1 MSSNSILTT
10 LEFNIG
16 RSGGAHPRWPRSLL
30 HSLSSFLEN
39 FGWRILTMFLELF
52 APSLSSFWLDVSSL
66 YNEWKCFF
74 LFLYRTRQMHFEL
87 SVQLLKLNGTRLGI
101 SRLNSIVQALCAF
114 IRGLNLFFMTEI
126 QCCIS
131 SNRISRA
138 GILEQRASWIDP
150 VSTRCFSTSICS
162 EFFISSLK
170 ANLFW
175 KLSSLNVVRIARII
189 LSKLSAILK
198 CSLVDNRR
206 TQRVFAGSKMRISRA
221 KWPGVKLHLPC
232 DTFSRCNVTW

>member
-1 MSSNSILTT
+1 M
-10 LEFNIG
+10 
-16 RSGGAHPRWPRSLL
+16 
-30 HSLSSFLEN
+30 
-39 FGWRILTMFLELF
+39 
-52 APSLSSFWLDVSSL
+52 
-66 YNEWKCFF
+66 FF
-74 LFLYRTRQMHFEL
+74 LV
-87 SVQLLKLNGTRLGI
+87 SVQDTPNALRAFCTAFKIKRNTWLGI

-114 IRGLNLFFMTEI
+114 IRGLNLFFMKKI
-126 QCCIS
+126 QCRIS

-189 LSKLSAILK
+189 LSKSSAILK

-232 DTFSRCNVTW
+232 YTFSRCNVTW